1 MPTHAL
7 SINEIIGFFV
17 CMRKLVV
24 VSVSL
29 FLSVQV
35 SAQDMFQ
42 RVYGGESYDIGK
54 QVIQTPDDGYLIAGA
69 TGSFEL
75 TSGQIMLIKTDLNGY
90 EEWRKYYGDEYAEQA
105 ESMEIGPDGN
115 IVIAGF
121 SERIGLAYQ
130 AYLIK
135 LTIDGDTIWT
145 RHYGGEN
152 WDLAHQ
158 VIAMSDGGY
167 ALFGQTYSYGAG
179 GGDFYLLR
187 LDSEGDTLWTKTYG
201 GTGLESGESFSLTNE
216 GGFYLT
222 GYTESFGAGKKDVY
236 VVKTNAMGDT
246 IWTRAYGGPEDEYA
260 YGSCTSNDG
269 SVITVGGSFSNTPD
283 EGDFMIRK
291 ADENGLEL
299 YTRIEDGSADE
310 YWLDVFIDDQ
320 GSVVVAGY
328 VEDSGFGKEDVRV
341 MRVVE
346 TAVNFSY
353 NGMGVT
359 HGSAEND
366 RLYDI
371 KQTSDNGYVAV
382 GVTGGF
388 LDRFDDVYLLKM
400 NNIGE
405 TLGPEL
411 GIDEIVLEGTS
422 FEVAVGPN
430 PFASAVPTVYIRNYL
445 DLVSKLSAPIE
456 FRLFNNVGQ
465 EVYISVIQ
473 GDATRLN
480 QLNVAK
486 GVYFYQMVSGASV
499 LATGKLVRF

>member
-1 MPTHAL
+1 M
-7 SINEIIGFFV
+7 
-17 CMRKLVV
+17 
-24 VSVSL
+24 
-29 FLSVQV
+29 
-35 SAQDMFQ
+35 
-42 RVYGGESYDIGK
+42 YGGASYDVGK
-54 QVIQTPDDGYLIAGA
+54 QVIQMPDDGYLIAGA
-69 TGSFEL
+69 TGSFEQI
-75 TSGQIMLIKTDLNGY
+75 SGQIMLIRTDLNGY

-105 ESMEIGPDGN
+105 ESMAIDLDGN
-115 IVIAGF
+115 IVIAGL
-121 SERIGLAYQ
+121 SERTGLAYQ

-152 WDLAHQ
+152 WDLARQ
-158 VIAMSDGGY
+158 VMPLADGGY

-187 LDSEGDTLWTKTYG
+187 LDSEGDTLWTRTYG
-201 GTGLESGESFSLTNE
+201 GAGLESGESFSLTNE

-236 VVKTNAMGDT
+236 VVKTDALGDT
-246 IWTRAYGGPEDEYA
+246 IWTRAYGGIEDEFA

-269 SVITVGGSFSNTPD
+269 GVITVGGSFSNSPD

-291 ADENGLEL
+291 ADENGMEL
-299 YTRIEDGSADE
+299 YTRIEDGSTDE
-310 YWLDVFIDDQ
+310 YWLDVFIDNQ

-328 VEDSGFGKEDVRV
+328 VEDSGFGKEDTRV
-341 MRVVE
+341 MRVIE
-346 TAVNFSY
+346 TGTNFSY

-366 RLYDI
+366 RLFDI
-371 KQTSDNGYVAV
+371 KQASDNGYIAV

-430 PFASAVPTVYIRNYL
+430 PFGSAVPTVYILNYL
-445 DLVSKLSAPIE
+445 ELVSKLNAPIE
-456 FRLFNNVGQ
+456 FQMFNNVGQ
-465 EVYISVIQ
+465 VVYTSTIQ
-473 GDATRLN
+473 RDATHLDG
-480 QLNVAK
+480 LNVAE
-486 GVYFYQMVSGASV
+486 GVYFYQMVSGETV
-499 LATGKLVRF
+499 LATGKVFRIL